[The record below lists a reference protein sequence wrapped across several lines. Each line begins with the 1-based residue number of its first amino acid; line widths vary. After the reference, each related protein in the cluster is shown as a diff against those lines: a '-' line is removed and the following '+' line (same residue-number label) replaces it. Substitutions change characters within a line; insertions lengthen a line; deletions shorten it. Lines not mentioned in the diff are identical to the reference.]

1 MSRLGKKPII
11 VPEKVEVSIA
21 DNVVSVKGPNGELK
35 REMLPDIAIV
45 LEGNEITL
53 TPEKRTKFTQALW
66 GTYVAHI
73 RNMIQGVT
81 EGFEKKLTIEGV
93 GFRWALTGKTLEMQ
107 VGFSHSVKVEV
118 PEGLEVIIEKNDMT
132 VKGID
137 KELVG
142 KFAAEVRAIK
152 KPEPYKGKGIRYSDE
167 VIRRKEGKKSA

>member
-81 EGFEKKLTIEGV
+81 EGFEKKLIIEGV